1 MSHAMWGKNETI
13 ISLSFTHAHDH
24 KAIGEGKMFVQR
36 AIPLDSFDWLRDQ
49 LRQLS

>member
-1 MSHAMWGKNETI
+1 MWGKNETI

-36 AIPLDSFDWLRDQ
+36 AIPLDSFD
-49 LRQLS
+49 